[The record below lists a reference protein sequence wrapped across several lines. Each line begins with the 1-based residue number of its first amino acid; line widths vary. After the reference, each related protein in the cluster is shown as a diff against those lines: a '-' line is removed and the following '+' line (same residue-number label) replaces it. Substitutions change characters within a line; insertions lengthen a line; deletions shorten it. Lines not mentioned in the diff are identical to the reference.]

1 LAVANWLNQLGAE
14 GERERGFA
22 GIHGISCE
30 MARAPRPLHAVEK
43 LVHSF
48 CFSRT
53 VVWFPMPPSPAPL
66 RSHTP
71 KGRAARDKILLAAET
86 LLAAS
91 GFHGTSMRD
100 VAEAAR
106 VPLASALYHF
116 GKKEQLHAAVLGAI
130 AEDLQERL
138 GRALAGE
145 ASHDTRLDRLL
156 DALLDWAEQRPG
168 RVRLLLRELLD
179 NPTRVANASHLPL
192 APVLRTLTAFV
203 AQAPPPIAAET
214 AVLHVVGA
222 ISYVVAARPTVDRI
236 VGPGRAKT
244 LAARYR
250 ADAKQFAKRAL
261 TMRG

>member
-1 LAVANWLNQLGAE
+1 
-14 GERERGFA
+14 
-22 GIHGISCE
+22 
-30 MARAPRPLHAVEK
+30 
-43 LVHSF
+43 
-48 CFSRT
+48 
-53 VVWFPMPPSPAPL
+53 MPSSPAPL

-71 KGRAARDKILLAAET
+71 KGRAARDKILHAAET
-86 LLAAS
+86 LLAAR

-100 VAEAAR
+100 IAEGAG

-130 AEDLQERL
+130 AEDLEQRL
-138 GRALAGE
+138 GRALGGGV
-145 ASHDTRLDRLL
+145 SHETRLDRML
-156 DALLDWAEQRPG
+156 DALLDWADERPG

-179 NPTRVANASHLPL
+179 NPTRVAKASNLPL
-192 APVLRTLTAFV
+192 APVLKTLSAFV
-203 AQAPPPIAAET
+203 GEGPAAIAPET

-236 VGPGRAKT
+236 VGPARAKA

-250 ADAKQFAKRAL
+250 EDAKAFARRAL